1 MDNEQNAQCIGRLEH
16 HIHDIFASV
25 RVPGEEF
32 VYNVP
37 SELFNTLDD
46 FCDDQGFKMT
56 IIVVFYVIIC
66 LFYRDIRVAPT
77 VTSSR

>member
-46 FCDDQGFKMT
+46 FCDDQGCYYNNRCKRCNYLS
-56 IIVVFYVIIC
+56 ILQGYQSHAH
-66 LFYRDIRVAPT
+66 LY
-77 VTSSR
+77 